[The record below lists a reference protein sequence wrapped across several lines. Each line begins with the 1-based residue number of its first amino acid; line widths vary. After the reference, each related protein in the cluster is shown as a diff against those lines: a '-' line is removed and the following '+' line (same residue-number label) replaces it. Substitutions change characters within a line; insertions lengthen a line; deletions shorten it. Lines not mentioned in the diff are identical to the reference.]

1 MQSTEVNGT
10 QDPYFAEID
19 MDLSELSVPSDC
31 CNGSARAPGDWC
43 VGCPYDGDCQA
54 QVGM

>member
-1 MQSTEVNGT
+1 MQNTEVNGT

-19 MDLSELSVPSDC
+19 MYLSELSVPSDC
-31 CNGSARAPGDWC
+31 CNDGERSSGDWC
-43 VGCPYDGDCQA
+43 VGCPYDGYCQA